1 MASTAVAERPA
12 ARPAAAPARP
22 ARTSGPPGPTAAPTP
37 GSITAGPRPTDGA
50 APRVRLA
57 AVPSAEEVSLKGSG
71 TFAPPQPVVDY
82 LTGQR
87 RGGDVAVRFPGIAAG
102 LIHVQKHGDKYRTP
116 DTPQAIAID
125 HPALNPLREVQL
137 PPMLVVRVH
146 DNVVTGYVT
155 VAAGTKLVP
164 SPQALVAQIKRHSAA
179 LGLIGMGELQIP
191 PIENKLEG
199 GALSLKTDLAFK
211 LGGFLNGKG
220 SFGLTDDVV
229 TFAAHADA
237 SVKGVANLAVDL
249 ERHPD
254 GVIAG
259 RAEIPVQL
267 KNFSGNFL
275 LVFAGGLV
283 DVTGTF
289 KYTTEK
295 LSGEVTLLITDAQT
309 ARTVAYQHLP
319 PEAIDA
325 SARQA
330 AGGSAVAA
338 APTSAGPKPGPRAV
352 AGWGTLDVHYS
363 EWLTG
368 KALVVVDSQGHVTVT
383 GKIAPPAKVE
393 FKQTQLDFE
402 KQIFKFEVRASYG
415 LPYVGDVFLFAG
427 VGLFAIAKIS
437 PLTISKIEIVGT
449 YSTDPAIFNSF
460 SLSANIN
467 ISALAG
473 LKLRAEGGLGI
484 EILSHDIKIGAAVL
498 ATAGIRAYVDA
509 TPVIGYRE
517 LADPTAG
524 RRGEFYIHGEAEI
537 AAQPF
542 LALGGELFVKLE
554 TPWWSPVSD
563 HTWTWPLGELIYP
576 LPGEIGVGVDVDYIF
591 GSGKLPTIS
600 PKAVDFNSDRF
611 MSDLMDDKVGHGG
624 AEDVKKPGKWNER
637 LQAPPPPPAPPKL
650 KDSKGPA
657 KKRDDKPTKDKAK
670 TWAGGMA
677 ALGQLKKRGDTQP
690 YGAAEIDAALKA
702 LKTQY
707 GFSVLQ
713 AKAVGDQWEIA
724 ASLGKDTL
732 KKPLRIKRA
741 PGSALSPGLAGAK
754 DGQASDTEP
763 LLFGKEKHQLHGYL
777 EHGRVRFT
785 IASDENDIEATMVR
799 LRTTYVTPWRQ
810 HEATKQAGDALEA
823 DLQKIEKRADQL
835 IKGILSARPERQQ
848 ALMHSALITLRGM
861 IADTAKKHGLQGF
874 AWIQPK
880 VTAPHF
886 SPRSHGR
893 AGRVEATLSIYSY
906 TRGTETARG
915 TALPGLALIKGYQ
928 QGHLV
933 ARALGGSGTEPLN
946 LTPLDRVS
954 NTEMRDYAERCAR
967 ENLDARHPE
976 TPTFDPT
983 NVIRYVVICEP
994 PRQGGDPAALAAW
1007 LRDHHMPVTVPGAE
1021 RLFTAAENNTVT
1033 QAALSGA
1040 AGMPLTPQ
1048 TYESLRRAL
1057 AYFFL
1062 ARVVRIN
1069 MEVLQGK
1076 AKVGPS
1082 YPVDNHRSD
1091 PLP

>member
-1 MASTAVAERPA
+1 MASTAVTERPA
-12 ARPAAAPARP
+12 ARPAATPARP

-37 GSITAGPRPTDGA
+37 GATTAGPRPTDGA

-71 TFAPPQPVVDY
+71 TFAPPQSVVGY
-82 LTGQR
+82 LTGQQ

-125 HPALNPLREVQL
+125 HPALNPLRDLQL

-164 SPQALVAQIKRHSAA
+164 SPQALVAQIKQHSAA
-179 LGLIGMGELQIP
+179 LGLVGMGELQIP
-191 PIENKLEG
+191 PVENKLEG
-199 GALSLKTDLAFK
+199 GALSLKTDLSFK
-211 LGGFLNGKG
+211 LGGFLSGKG

-283 DVTGTF
+283 DVTGKF

-338 APTSAGPKPGPRAV
+338 APSSAGPKPGPRAV

-368 KALVVVDSQGHVTVT
+368 KALVVVDNEGHVTVT
-383 GKIAPPAKVE
+383 GKITPPAKVE

-402 KQIFKFEVRASYG
+402 KQIFKFEVRATYG

-427 VGLFAIAKIS
+427 VALFAIAKIS

-624 AEDVKKPGKWNER
+624 AEELKKPGKWNER

-650 KDSKGPA
+650 KDSKGAA

-677 ALGQLKKRGDTQP
+677 ALGELKKRSDTQP

-713 AKAVGDQWEIA
+713 AKVVGDQWEISA
-724 ASLGKDTL
+724 TKGKDTL

-741 PGSALSPGLAGAK
+741 TGAALTPGRAVPAPTGPPGSRPATPTPGAAGADARTP
-754 DGQASDTEP
+754 DGKLAAVNAAA
-763 LLFGKEKHQLHGYL
+763 
-777 EHGRVRFT
+777 R
-785 IASDENDIEATMVR
+785 
-799 LRTTYVTPWRQ
+799 
-810 HEATKQAGDALEA
+810 DAQSL
-823 DLQKIEKRADQL
+823 
-835 IKGILSARPERQQ
+835 LSAVGATP
-848 ALMHSALITLRGM
+848 AS
-861 IADTAKKHGLQGF
+861 
-874 AWIQPK
+874 
-880 VTAPHF
+880 V
-886 SPRSHGR
+886 R
-893 AGRVEATLSIYSY
+893 AG
-906 TRGTETARG
+906 
-915 TALPGLALIKGYQ
+915 LPGLVTKYKLTSAALEEVGADDYDVILELNPRAKTPKK
-928 QGHLV
+928 HLV
-933 ARALGGSGTEPLN
+933 SRPRELIGLATPRLDELAVHEPGVPHRYVSEYKNVYKGKMPLLRYVEGRAARKLGRLSEGPGIALYNKASGSSISGTKTTFEILAANRANAGVVRVRVPDFFSATTAVGDFKNVDRISYDEQMRDDYLISRGRSCRIPPAKVILGGTRRFDLCVRAPKDADGGAGTKVYQPL
-946 LTPLDRVS
+946 
-954 NTEMRDYAERCAR
+954 
-967 ENLDARHPE
+967 LDAIAE
-976 TPTFDPT
+976 T
-983 NVIRYVVICEP
+983 
-994 PRQGGDPAALAAW
+994 GGE
-1007 LRDHHMPVTVPGAE
+1007 V
-1021 RLFTAAENNTVT
+1021 
-1033 QAALSGA
+1033 
-1040 AGMPLTPQ
+1040 
-1048 TYESLRRAL
+1048 YEIL
-1057 AYFFL
+1057 
-1062 ARVVRIN
+1062 
-1069 MEVLQGK
+1069 
-1076 AKVGPS
+1076 
-1082 YPVDNHRSD
+1082 
-1091 PLP
+1091 